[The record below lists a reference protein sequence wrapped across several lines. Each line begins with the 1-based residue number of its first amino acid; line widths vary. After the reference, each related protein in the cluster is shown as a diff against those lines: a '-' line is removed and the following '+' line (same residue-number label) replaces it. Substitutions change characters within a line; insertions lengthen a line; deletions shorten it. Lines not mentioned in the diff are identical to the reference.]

1 MRRAVMGTSLAVAG
15 GLVAAGVGLWTGADR
30 ATATSAQVRFTA
42 DALPTWQTNGI
53 VWALA
58 HSGST
63 VFAGGTFSQIRPP
76 QGGSGAVQNAVNFA
90 AFDAATGNPTNC
102 KLSFTIGS
110 GTATVRALAVSPDG
124 KTLYA
129 GGYFSAVN
137 GTPASSLAAVDI
149 ASCTPKASFHPQ
161 VNATVRALAV
171 TADTVYAGGD
181 FTQADSQSR
190 GRFAAVNASTGAVLP
205 FDVNADAP
213 GRAITVAPDGK
224 HVVLGGD
231 FFTVNGTST
240 HALAVVDAGSGA
252 VTTPY
257 PGFIADNSVVKSLA
271 ADGDGVYTGNEGTGH
286 HAFDGR
292 IGLDPATF
300 AQRWRDTCY
309 GATQSVLPY
318 RSVLYSASHAH
329 DCSEVGEFPDGARH
343 HFLAQ
348 STGGTSHYGWFPQTN
363 DGLGEQIGPRALT
376 VATSGST
383 DYLWSGG
390 EFTTVNDAPAQGL
403 TRFASTGDKGAPST
417 PVATVES
424 VKPAE
429 IAVHVRS
436 AFDADDSRLTYRIY
450 RDGGTTPV
458 ATLTGDSTFWSRPQ
472 LTWTDKGVTA
482 GASHSY
488 RVTATDAAGNTSAL
502 SASVSA
508 SGAAKADAYASAVL
522 GDGAQLYWRYTD
534 AYPGLAADT
543 SPADSNGVHVGG
555 PALRQSPGAVPG
567 STALGLN
574 GTSQWVYSDHR
585 FAQPTAYSMETWF
598 KTSTTTGGLLT
609 GFGDNTAK
617 ASTAYDKQVWMNN
630 AGRVVFGVNSGG
642 WKTLTS
648 SGALNNNAWHHMVA
662 TQSPNGMALYID
674 GKLQASNTVA
684 GSRAYSGYWHAGYDN
699 LRGVPGA
706 PTSYWLTG
714 QLDETAVYPTALTA
728 AKAASH
734 YNLR

>member
-1 MRRAVMGTSLAVAG
+1 MGTSLAVAG
-15 GLVAAGVGLWTGADR
+15 GLVVAGVGLWTGAGP

-76 QGGSGAVQNAVNFA
+76 QGGSGAARDAVNFA
-90 AFDAATGNPTNC
+90 AFDAATGAPTSC
-102 KLSFTIGS
+102 RLSFTIGS

-124 KTLYA
+124 GTLYA

-137 GTPASSLAAVDI
+137 GTPTGSLAAVDI
-149 ASCTPKASFHPQ
+149 ASCTPRTGFHPQ
-161 VNATVRALAV
+161 MNATVRALAV

-181 FTQADSQSR
+181 FTRANGETR
-190 GRFAAVNASTGAVLP
+190 GRFAALDASDGSVLP
-205 FDVNADAP
+205 FAASADAP
-213 GRAITVAPDGK
+213 GRAVTVAPDGR

-231 FFTVNGTST
+231 FFTVNGTGT
-240 HALAVVDAGSGA
+240 HALAVVDATSGA
-252 VTTPY
+252 VTTSY

-271 ADGDGVYTGNEGTGH
+271 SDSDGIYTGNEGTGH

-390 EFTTVNDAPAQGL
+390 EFTTVNSAPAQGL

-417 PVATVES
+417 PTVTAES
-424 VKPAE
+424 VRPGR

-436 AFDADDSRLTYRIY
+436 SFDADDSRLTYRIY
-450 RDGGTTPV
+450 RDGATTPV

-472 LTWTDKGVTA
+472 LTWTDTSVTA
-482 GASHSY
+482 GARHSY
-488 RVTATDAAGNTSAL
+488 RVTATDAAGNTGAL

-508 SGAAKADAYASAVL
+508 TGAAKADPYVAAVL
-522 GDGAQLYWRYTD
+522 ADGARLYWRYADT
-534 AYPGLAADT
+534 YPGLAADT
-543 SPADSNGVHVGG
+543 GPADAGGVHVGG

-574 GTSQWVYSDHR
+574 GTGQWVYSDHR
-585 FAQPTAYSMETWF
+585 FAQPAAYSMETWF
-598 KTSTTTGGLLT
+598 RTSTTTGGLLT

-617 ASTAYDKQVWMNN
+617 ASAAYDKQVWMTN

-648 SGALNNNAWHHMVA
+648 TAALNDNAWHHMVA
-662 TQSPNGMALYID
+662 TQGSKGMALYID
-674 GKLQASNTVA
+674 GKLQAGNTVT

-706 PTSYWLTG
+706 PASYWFKG
-714 QLDETAVYPTALTA
+714 QLDETAVYPAALTA
-728 AKAASH
+728 AKVASH
-734 YNLR
+734 HALR